1 LKKNFLI
8 DGNFS
13 KNISPFDRGLSY
25 GDGVF
30 RTFLVHN
37 GQPVNWDIHYNK
49 LKFDATKL
57 KIKIPLK
64 KDIFLDIKKLF
75 KTKKTQIG
83 KIIITR
89 GVSNQGYQFDKD
101 IKSTRILLKIRH
113 TKIKKELYLDGV
125 KLMICKTKVSDLNQY
140 NGIKHL
146 NRLDNVLAKSELDS
160 SVFDGLMLDKNG
172 YINECISSNIFARY
186 GKVIIS
192 PNQNIGGVSGVCKE
206 VIIKNCA
213 SLGFIFKHAD
223 ISVKKL
229 KEADEV
235 IITNSVFGSL
245 FVNQIEKK
253 KWKEGLFSSL
263 IRDLIIKPKN
273 I

>member
-1 LKKNFLI
+1 MKKNFLI

>member
-1 LKKNFLI
+1 
-8 DGNFS
+8 
-13 KNISPFDRGLSY
+13 
-25 GDGVF
+25 
-30 RTFLVHN
+30 
-37 GQPVNWDIHYNK
+37 
-49 LKFDATKL
+49 
-57 KIKIPLK
+57 
-64 KDIFLDIKKLF
+64 
-75 KTKKTQIG
+75 
-83 KIIITR
+83 
-89 GVSNQGYQFDKD
+89 
-101 IKSTRILLKIRH
+101 
-113 TKIKKELYLDGV
+113 V

>member
-13 KNISPFDRGLSY
+13 KNINPFDRGLAY

-37 GQPVNWDIHYNK
+37 GQPVNWNMHYKK

-75 KTKKTQIG
+75 TTKKTHIG

-113 TKIKKELYLDGV
+113 TKIRKELYSGGV
-125 KLMICKTKVSDLNQY
+125 KLMVCKTKVSDQNQY

-146 NRLDNVLAKSELDS
+146 NRLDNVLAKSELNS
-160 SVFDGLMLDKNG
+160 SVFDGLMLDKKN
-172 YINECISSNIFARY
+172 YINECVSSNIFARY
-186 GKVIIS
+186 GNVIIS
-192 PNQNIGGVSGVCKE
+192 PEQNIGGVSGVCKE
-206 VIIKNCA
+206 IIMKNCG
-213 SLGFIFKHAD
+213 SLGFNFKHAN
-223 ISVKKL
+223 ISLKKL

-263 IRDLIIKPKN
+263 VRNLIIKPKN